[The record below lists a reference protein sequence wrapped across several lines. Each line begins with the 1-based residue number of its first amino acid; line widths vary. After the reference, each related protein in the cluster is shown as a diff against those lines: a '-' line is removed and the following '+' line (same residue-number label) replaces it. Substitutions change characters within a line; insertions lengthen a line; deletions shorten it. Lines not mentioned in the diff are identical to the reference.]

1 MTNLA
6 HAHST
11 YVHQEKV
18 LTFWLRNSIKS
29 QYKESPTASVLKKK
43 IFWKISQ
50 NSQENTCTR
59 VSFLIRMTP
68 AQIFSCEFCE
78 IFKTT
83 VFTEHLRAT
92 TSDHTLFKRKT
103 STFRTKTLRINTSE
117 IMALI
122 KKSRYLPHFLEYRKN
137 NLNGSILG
145 SYKGSLLK
153 LQTSHRRL

>member
-1 MTNLA
+1 
-6 HAHST
+6 
-11 YVHQEKV
+11 
-18 LTFWLRNSIKS
+18 
-29 QYKESPTASVLKKK
+29 
-43 IFWKISQ
+43 
-50 NSQENTCTR
+50 
-59 VSFLIRMTP
+59 MTP

-117 IMALI
+117 IMVLI
-122 KKSRYLPHFLEYRKN
+122 KKSRYLPHFLEYRKS

-153 LQTSHRRL
+153 LQTSHRRLQTSHRRVQTATDESQTSHRQLQKSHKQLKTSRRRVTNNYRRVTDDYRRGTGVFSAVNMV